1 MTSIHIKT
9 ALQANFSSSRW
20 LIKALDD
27 MEKRDICD
35 ALKDCETLKIYLE
48 AKAKEMGLPV

>member
-9 ALQANFSSSRW
+9 ALQTNLSSSYW

-27 MEKRDICD
+27 MDKRDICD